1 MNELVINLTSIGA
14 SHIRAGK
21 ECQDF
26 SLSESTETYSMVVVC
41 DGHGGENYFR
51 SAYGS
56 CFAAQAASACISEF
70 MQDFDTTV
78 VPAKPEQLLV
88 QLEKSII
95 AKWNTSVWEHYE
107 SNPFSEEELGSISE
121 NRRQR
126 VLSGKSIESTYGTTL
141 IALAWTESFWFG
153 MQIGDGKCVRIN
165 KDGTFDQPIPANE
178 KCFLN
183 TTTSICDANAIEDF
197 RHYFSA
203 EMPAAVF
210 CGSDGIDDSFIRD
223 EQLYKLYSTV
233 ARSLSENE
241 FDTACTELED
251 YLPRLS
257 SKGSGDDVSIAGIL
271 DKQAVLE
278 VLPEIVIPE
287 QGPEGEVVVA
297 SEAAASMSVVTESVE
312 DIHADDADFPLN
324 NLQESANSFVKTDS
338 DTAGAE
344 SLAQIENPNGGGCE
358 PESVYENCSQ
368 EKLTRPKFCADC
380 GNELDDSC
388 KFCPECGSRV
398 ELVQGQVVG
407 ESSCR

>member
-1 MNELVINLTSIGA
+1 MNELAINLTSIGA
-14 SHIRAGK
+14 SHIRVGK

-26 SLSESTETYSMVVVC
+26 SLSESTDTYSMAVVC

-107 SNPFSEEELGSISE
+107 SNPFSEEELNSISE
-121 NRRQR
+121 SRRQR

-141 IALAWTESFWFG
+141 IALAWTKSFWFG

-165 KDGTFDQPIPANE
+165 KDGAFDQPIPANE

-197 RHYFSA
+197 RHYFST
-203 EMPAAVF
+203 EMPAAIF

-241 FDTACTELED
+241 FDTAYAELED

-271 DKQAVLE
+271 DKQAILE
-278 VLPEIVIPE
+278 ALPEIVIPE
-287 QGPEGEVVVA
+287 QGPEDEVVVA
-297 SEAAASMSVVTESVE
+297 PESAASISVVTESVE
-312 DIHADDADFPLN
+312 RVHADVADSPLN
-324 NLQESANSFVKTDS
+324 NSQESANSFVETDS
-338 DTAGAE
+338 DTAGGE
-344 SLAQIENPNGGGCE
+344 SLAQIEKPNGDGCE
-358 PESVYENCSQ
+358 PESVFENSAQ
-368 EKLTRPKFCADC
+368 EKQTRPRLCTDC

-398 ELVQGQVVG
+398 ELFQGQVVR
-407 ESSCR
+407 ESSC